1 MFGFTAEEL
10 KTWSEIWKN
19 MAQVVSSGCG
29 IFLLY
34 KWIYSRRDRG
44 TDLLIQLDT
53 QFKTKEMSDGRQLIE
68 DNRKWAKLRTEI
80 LREIISEANPLN
92 SGSVSINDAN
102 VE

>member
-1 MFGFTAEEL
+1 MVEG
-10 KTWSEIWKN
+10 
-19 MAQVVSSGCG
+19 GG